1 MQKEQELLNQLIQER
16 NIIDERIN
24 NGKKIIEAMKLKEK
38 QQKIENARA
47 KIDNNVWD
55 EWLLKL
61 AKRMIFEG
69 IFHGDL
75 VSIGVCGKR
84 PFGNSSINEDIAEIL
99 GWDYEDEL
107 SEEQYLLIEKIWED
121 LPVFLNKLIST
132 FNNKT
137 K

>member
-16 NIIDERIN
+16 NII
-24 NGKKIIEAMKLKEK
+24 EAMKLKEK
-38 QQKIENARA
+38 QQKIENARV
-47 KIDNNVWD
+47 KIDNNIWD

-61 AKRMIFEG
+61 AKRMVFKDIS
-69 IFHGDL
+69 HGDL

-132 FNNKT
+132 FDNKT